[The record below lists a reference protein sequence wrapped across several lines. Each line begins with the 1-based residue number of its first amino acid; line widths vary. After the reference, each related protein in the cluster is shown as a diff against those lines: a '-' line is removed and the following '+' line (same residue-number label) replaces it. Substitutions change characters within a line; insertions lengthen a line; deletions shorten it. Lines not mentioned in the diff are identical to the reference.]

1 MNLVKYLGYGWLI
14 LLTAILANGAV
25 KLLGGAT
32 WYDYIGNISRLGV
45 KPATSSLQPWEILF
59 LFVLYPGI
67 FGLIVY
73 LAVAR
78 N

>member
-1 MNLVKYLGYGWLI
+1 MTFLKYLGYGWLI

-25 KLLGGAT
+25 NLLGGAT

-45 KPATSSLQPWEILF
+45 KTATAALHPLEVLF
-59 LFVLYPGI
+59 LFFLYPGI

-73 LAVAR
+73 VAVAR

>member
-1 MNLVKYLGYGWLI
+1 MNLLKYLGYGWVI
-14 LLTAILANGAV
+14 LVAAIIANRAAGLVNAV
-25 KLLGGAT
+25 T
-32 WYDYIGNISRLGV
+32 WYDYIGNISRLGL
-45 KPATSSLQPWEILF
+45 KTATLSLHPLNVLF

-73 LAVAR
+73 FAVLR